1 VQKILLILISSL
13 FFYNI
18 SYAEEYSNSW
28 KLEIECKDRGY
39 KWWESTFVVE
49 VIDNKFF
56 LRIDKRWDSQKNIL
70 FEGLVE
76 KNKVIIKQTFER
88 TDRSGKGIGFYKG
101 KIKDN
106 SAKLKGYRQFKGWDP
121 LSCKGNFYKVDRL
134 PIFAALEYLDNAS
147 REIIKFTSYDPVGS
161 INIINKSYINSPVN
175 ISGEL
180 ILPKSGNNIPVV
192 VVIHSS
198 SGPSEF
204 SEIKQWTWRNGFN
217 NELLKNNIGIFQ
229 IDSFTG
235 RGVENTHSDQSTV
248 SIHAGEMDAFQ
259 ALKLLE
265 DHPRV
270 DSTRLG
276 ITGLSRGGI
285 ASYQVTEKRF
295 SDAVLGPN
303 RYFKASLPMAIDCY
317 IRFEQPL
324 MTPTKTLFLLGSN
337 DDYTPPEGCVNWVK
351 DVKVS
356 QGESA
361 DVEIIVKEDWVHG
374 FYGDIPITICD
385 SCVVFNNQAC
395 QADLPNGMV
404 YNNEGLPA
412 NDLKNFFIKTK
423 GKKTY
428 DELVET
434 LSSPDATWS
443 NAWKFYY
450 ELYKAMYKSC
460 ATKGPK
466 VGGDHAQETIDI
478 AISFFVESLK

>member
-1 VQKILLILISSL
+1 
-13 FFYNI
+13 
-18 SYAEEYSNSW
+18 
-28 KLEIECKDRGY
+28 
-39 KWWESTFVVE
+39 
-49 VIDNKFF
+49 
-56 LRIDKRWDSQKNIL
+56 
-70 FEGLVE
+70 
-76 KNKVIIKQTFER
+76 
-88 TDRSGKGIGFYKG
+88 
-101 KIKDN
+101 
-106 SAKLKGYRQFKGWDP
+106 
-121 LSCKGNFYKVDRL
+121 
-134 PIFAALEYLDNAS
+134 
-147 REIIKFTSYDPVGS
+147 
-161 INIINKSYINSPVN
+161 
-175 ISGEL
+175 
-180 ILPKSGNNIPVV
+180 
-192 VVIHSS
+192 
-198 SGPSEF
+198 
-204 SEIKQWTWRNGFN
+204 
-217 NELLKNNIGIFQ
+217 
-229 IDSFTG
+229 
-235 RGVENTHSDQSTV
+235 
-248 SIHAGEMDAFQ
+248 MDAFQ

-317 IRFEQPL
+317 IRFEKPL

-351 DVKVS
+351 DVKAS

-395 QADLPNGMV
+395 KADLPNGMV

-450 ELYKAMYKSC
+450 E
-460 ATKGPK
+460 
-466 VGGDHAQETIDI
+466 
-478 AISFFVESLK
+478 F